1 MERQRLL
8 DEPERGRHTGERER
22 ERDKVFDSKWNVVV
36 VTETVVRKWL
46 AASSNGGRIMK
57 LVQ

>member
-1 MERQRLL
+1 ML